1 MKGLLLKDFY
11 VTIKDLKIY
20 LFIALFFIGAAVID
34 RSNIFFLYFLSMIS
48 GMFPQT
54 LLSLDEKSRWTEYSL
69 VLPYSQNQII
79 SSKYVIGIVLPAVM
93 SALSSLILCFMGY
106 SFGEI
111 FLFFVTASSMSI
123 IIPAVCL
130 PFSFKFGVEKGRIA
144 YYIIMALVAF
154 SYAFFGG
161 NAAEGSGHNLTAV
174 PTNIILVIAIAAI
187 VLYVLSWLLSIRI
200 VNTRR

>member
-20 LFIALFFIGAAVID
+20 LFIAVFFIGAAVID
-34 RSNIFFLYFLSMIS
+34 KSNIFFLYFLSIIS

-79 SSKYVIGIVLPAVM
+79 SSKYVIGIVLPTVM

-106 SFGEI
+106 SLREI
-111 FLFFVTASSMSI
+111 FFFFVTASSMSF

-130 PFSFKFGVEKGRIA
+130 PFSFKFGVEKGRIV
-144 YYIIMALVAF
+144 YYVVIALVVF
-154 SYAFFGG
+154 SYAFFGV
-161 NAAEGSGHNLTAV
+161 NAAESSGPILTAV
-174 PTNIILVIAIAAI
+174 PSNIISIVAIAAI
-187 VLYVLSWLLSIRI
+187 VFYVLSWLLSIKL
-200 VNTRR
+200 VKK